1 MIMKKNKF
9 QEDDFMNKEKIVEKL
24 YGALRVMQDVD
35 VEAVLKTA
43 KDADGRSSSLA
54 VFSEYPEFHV
64 ADLIVALESDILNET
79 AKKNGTAT
87 KLKACKNILA
97 NAKKSGKE
105 SYYKPYIKDGYQHF
119 CDSITL
125 VCLKDKLDM
134 ENGNEYDCLEN
145 IDISRMPTSDHCKD
159 VSIPDKRNL
168 EMEYK
173 KYKAL
178 KIKPI
183 VFKIYGKIFDAEKFI
198 NLLNCVEPDKVGVS
212 EKAVYYAGMVRVE
225 DNNGNIGFLC
235 GIKDYDMSDNSI
247 IKIED
252 GKIIGK

>member
-1 MIMKKNKF
+1 MT
-9 QEDDFMNKEKIVEKL
+9 KEKILEKL

-35 VEAVLKTA
+35 VEAVLKIA
-43 KDADGRSSSLA
+43 KDADGKSSCKN
-54 VFSEYPEFHV
+54 FIEYPVFHI

-87 KLKACKNILA
+87 KLKACQKILA

-105 SYYKPYIKDGYQHF
+105 SYYKPYVKGEYQYITDG
-119 CDSITL
+119 ITL
-125 VCLKDKLDM
+125 ICLKDKIDI
-134 ENGNEYDCLEN
+134 ENGSEFDCINN
-145 IDISRMPTSDHCKD
+145 IDISKMPPSNTITDII
-159 VSIPDKRNL
+159 IPGKKIL

-183 VFKIYGKIFDAEKFI
+183 VFQIDEKIFNAEKLI
-198 NLLNCVEPDKVGVS
+198 NLMNCVEPDKIGVS
-212 EKAVYYAGMVRVE
+212 EGALRKVGMLRVE

-235 GIKDYDMSDNSI
+235 EIRNYNILEDSI
-247 IKIED
+247 IKIEN
-252 GKIIGK
+252 GKIIER